1 MWNAD
6 LYNRFEK
13 ERMQPSSDLAARIEI
28 KDCRRALDVGCGSG
42 MSTLCLKRRFPSA
55 EILGADF
62 SQEMLSKARAL
73 LPDTQFIL
81 RDCSKPLSDLGK
93 FDVVFSNAFLQ
104 WLENQD
110 EFVAHTKELLN
121 EGGVLA
127 MQIPLFAEMEIS
139 KIIECSARRF
149 SLKLGEKNLFDGM
162 CVAKNFS
169 AENYYEIFSK
179 NFSRVEMWQT
189 NYFHQMRSSDE
200 IVDFVRGTALLPY
213 LERLDEAQSAEFL
226 RMLKTET
233 AAHYKPCANGTV
245 LFPFYRVFFLAK
257 DSAK

>member
-1 MWNAD
+1 
-6 LYNRFEK
+6 
-13 ERMQPSSDLAARIEI
+13 MQPSSDLAARIEI
-28 KDCRRALDVGCGSG
+28 KNCRRALDVGCGSG
-42 MSTLCLKRRFPSA
+42 MSTLCLKRRFPNA

-62 SQEMLSKARAL
+62 SQAMLSKARAL
-73 LPDTQFIL
+73 LPDTQFVL

-127 MQIPLFAEMEIS
+127 MQIPLFAEMEIA
-139 KIIECSARRF
+139 KIIEHSARKF
-149 SLKLGEKNLFDGM
+149 SSELGEKNLFDGM

-189 NYFHQMRSSDE
+189 NYFHQMRSIDE

-213 LERLDEAQSAEFL
+213 LERLDEAQSTEFL

-245 LFPFYRVFFLAK
+245 LFPFCRVFFLAQN
-257 DSAK
+257 SAR

>member
-13 ERMQPSSDLAARIEI
+13 ERMQPSLDLAARIENEN
-28 KDCRRALDVGCGSG
+28 CRRVLDVGCGSG
-42 MSTLCLKRRFPSA
+42 MSTLCLKRRFPGA
-55 EILGADF
+55 EIIGADF
-62 SQEMLSKARAL
+62 SEEMLSKARAL
-73 LPDTQFIL
+73 LPDAQFVL

-93 FDVVFSNAFLQ
+93 FDIVFSNAFLQ

-110 EFVAHTKELLN
+110 EFVANTKELLS

-139 KIIECSARRF
+139 KIIERSAQKF
-149 SLKLGEKNLFDGM
+149 SLELGEKNLFGGM
-162 CVAKNFS
+162 GYVKNFS
-169 AENYYEIFSK
+169 AEKYYEIFSK

-213 LERLDEAQSAEFL
+213 LERLDEARSAEFL

-233 AAHYKPCANGTV
+233 AAHYKPSTNGTV
-245 LFPFYRVFFLAK
+245 LFPFYRVFFLARN
-257 DSAK
+257 

>member
-13 ERMQPSSDLAARIEI
+13 ERTQPSSDLAARIEM
-28 KDCRRALDVGCGSG
+28 KNCRRALDVGCGSG
-42 MSTLCLKRRFPSA
+42 MSTICLKRRFPDA

-73 LPDTQFIL
+73 LPDTQFVL

-93 FDVVFSNAFLQ
+93 FDVIFSNAFLQ

-110 EFVAHTKELLN
+110 EFVANAKELLN

-127 MQIPLFAEMEIS
+127 MQIPLFDEMEIARII
-139 KIIECSARRF
+139 KISAQKFSTEC
-149 SLKLGEKNLFDGM
+149 GEKKLFDGIG
-162 CVAKNFS
+162 VAKNLS
-169 AENYYEIFSK
+169 AEKYYEIFSK

-200 IVDFVRGTALLPY
+200 IVDFVQSTALLPY
-213 LERLDEAQSAEFL
+213 LERLDEAKSAEFL
-226 RMLKTET
+226 HALKTET
-233 AAHYKPCANGTV
+233 AAHYKPCANGKV
-245 LFPFYRVFFLAK
+245 LFPFHRAFFLAQN
-257 DSAK
+257 S

>member
-6 LYNRFEK
+6 LYDRFEK
-13 ERMQPSSDLAARIEI
+13 ERMQPSLDLAARIENEN
-28 KDCRRALDVGCGSG
+28 CRRALDVGCGSG
-42 MSTLCLKRRFPSA
+42 MSTLCLKRRFPGA

-62 SQEMLSKARAL
+62 SEEMLSKARAL
-73 LPDTQFIL
+73 LPDAQFVL

-93 FDVVFSNAFLQ
+93 FDIVFSNAFLQ

-110 EFVAHTKELLN
+110 EFVARAKGLLN

-127 MQIPLFAEMEIS
+127 IQIPLFAEMEIS
-139 KIIECSARRF
+139 KIIERTAQKF
-149 SLKLGEKNLFDGM
+149 SLELGEKDLFDGM
-162 CVAKNFS
+162 GAVKNFS

-213 LERLDEAQSAEFL
+213 LERLDEARSAEFL

-233 AAHYKPCANGTV
+233 AAHYKPRTNGTV
-245 LFPFYRVFFLAK
+245 LFPFYRVFFLAEN
-257 DSAK
+257 